1 MKKVFFLSLLSLS
14 ILSFLNAQTNGWNI
28 GDRAAIGHSWTVGNR
43 SENLDRKFHFSYE
56 LGRTGTYNLN
66 ETIGVGFGTYFSSQG
81 ASYKTDDATSVA
93 RANYIKVPIFASFTF
108 GDELNRVRP
117 RLTVGP
123 SVQFLVGG
131 KTLLKDAEND
141 GFYGRYT
148 TKAMNTKIDAGANAS
163 LGLNIRVCD
172 GFYINHDINYYH
184 GIVDQKPNNST
195 ESPSFTNR
203 GLYLSMGMQINSAA
217 MKKWKGKMM
226 KRHKD

>member
-14 ILSFLNAQTNGWNI
+14 SFTFLNAQTKGWNI

-43 SENLDRKFHFSYE
+43 PENSDRKFHFSYE
-56 LGRTGTYNLN
+56 LGRAGTYNFN
-66 ETIGVGFGTYFSSQG
+66 ETVGVGFGTYFNSQG
-81 ASYKTDDATSVA
+81 GSYKVNDAIIVA

-108 GDELNRVRP
+108 GDESNRVRP

-131 KTLLKDAEND
+131 KTLVKDEDNNR
-141 GFYGRYT
+141 FYGSYT

-184 GIVDQKPNNST
+184 GLVDQKPNNPT

-203 GLYLSMGMQINSAA
+203 GLYLSMGMQINGAT
-217 MKKWKGKMM
+217 MKKWKSKMM
-226 KRHKD
+226 KRHND